1 MTQAEL
7 SVSAGS
13 KSVESKVPATATPPL
28 TATHFDD
35 IRPYNDTE
43 FPAIF
48 SRLLG
53 EREFVD
59 TLGSMK
65 FSRLFRWLPWLLRP
79 LIRNTMKHSFA
90 EVNNVAS
97 FQEIIGAQMHKLLD
111 KDGSQLTVKGLDK
124 LDPEQSYLFIS
135 NHRDIAM
142 DPALTILALHQQGM
156 DSVRIA
162 IGDNLLTKPFVC
174 DLMRLNKS
182 FIVRR
187 SVVGRREKL
196 AALKHLSAYIRFSLQ
211 QEHQSIWIA
220 QREGRA
226 KDGLDGTETALL
238 KMLALCKSKGE
249 SFGELI
255 QGLNVVPV
263 SLSYE
268 WDPCDGAKA
277 KELYALQTEGGY
289 EKGEHEDIA
298 SIYRGIVGNKGHIY
312 VTFGD
317 LLSEPFDD
325 AASMAAEIDRQIID
339 NYRLQTSHWIAY
351 ERLYG
356 LSEQAVQQRQSL
368 DADWQAASQVF
379 DERLATIPEEHR
391 ETLLAAY
398 ANPVVQYLQCSA

>member
-1 MTQAEL
+1 MTQAGL
-7 SVSAGS
+7 SVSARS
-13 KSVESKVPATATPPL
+13 KAQVTEVSPL
-28 TATHFDD
+28 AVAHFDD
-35 IRPYNDTE
+35 IRPYNDDE

-48 SRLLG
+48 SRLLR

-59 TLGSMK
+59 TLASMK
-65 FSRLFRWLPWLLRP
+65 FPRLFRWLPWLLRP
-79 LIRNTMKHSFA
+79 LIRNAMKRSFA
-90 EVNNVAS
+90 EVNDLAA
-97 FQEIIGAQMHKLLD
+97 FQDILGVQLQKLLN
-111 KDGSQLTVKGLDK
+111 KDGSQLTVRGLDK

-156 DSVRIA
+156 DSLRIA

-187 SVVGRREKL
+187 SVAGRREKL

-211 QEHQSIWIA
+211 EENQSIWIA

-238 KMLALCKSKGE
+238 KMLALCKSKDE
-249 SFGELI
+249 SFGEALKS
-255 QGLNVVPV
+255 LNVVPV

-277 KELYALQTEGGY
+277 KELYAHQAEGGY

-298 SIYRGIVGNKGHIY
+298 SIYQGIVGNKGHIY
-312 VTFGD
+312 ISFGD

-325 AASMAAEIDRQIID
+325 AACMAAEIDRQIIG
-339 NYRLQTSHWIAY
+339 NYQLQATHWVAY
-351 ERLYG
+351 ERLHG
-356 LSEQAVQQRQSL
+356 LSEKAIQEREGL
-368 DADWQAASQVF
+368 EADWQAVAQAF
-379 DERLATIPEEHR
+379 DARLSTIPEKHR

-398 ANPVVQYLQCSA
+398 ANPVVQYLHLNS

>member
-1 MTQAEL
+1 M
-7 SVSAGS
+7 S
-13 KSVESKVPATATPPL
+13 TP
-28 TATHFDD
+28 
-35 IRPYNDTE
+35 
-43 FPAIF
+43 
-48 SRLLG
+48 
-53 EREFVD
+53 
-59 TLGSMK
+59 
-65 FSRLFRWLPWLLRP
+65 RLFRWVPWLLRP
-79 LIRNTMKHSFA
+79 LIRNTMKRSFA
-90 EVNNVAS
+90 EVNNVDT

-111 KDGSQLTVKGLDK
+111 KDGSQLTARGLEK
-124 LDPEQSYLFIS
+124 LDPKQSYLFIS

-142 DPALTILALHQQGM
+142 DPALTILALHQIGM
-156 DSVRIA
+156 DSLRIA

-187 SVVGRREKL
+187 SVAGRREKL

-211 QEHQSIWIA
+211 EEHQSVWIA

-238 KMLALCKSKGE
+238 KMLALCKSKGQ

-277 KELYALQTEGGY
+277 KELYARQHDGGY

-298 SIYRGIVGNKGHIY
+298 SIYQGIVGNKGHIY

-317 LLSEPFDD
+317 LLSEPFAD
-325 AASMAAEIDRQIID
+325 AGSMATEIDRQIIA
-339 NYRLQTSHWIAY
+339 NFRLQASHWLAY
-351 ERLYG
+351 ERLHG
-356 LSEQAVQQRQSL
+356 LSALAEQVRQGL
-368 DADWQAASQVF
+368 DADWQAVAEAF
-379 DERLATIPEEHR
+379 DERLAMIPEEHR

-398 ANPVVQYLQCSA
+398 ANPVVQFLQLSA

>member
-1 MTQAEL
+1 MTEQEL
-7 SVSAGS
+7 SVAAEH
-13 KSVESKVPATATPPL
+13 KAPAAATTPL
-28 TATHFDD
+28 TAAHFDD
-35 IRPYNDTE
+35 IRPYSADE

-48 SRLLG
+48 ARLLK

-59 TLGSMK
+59 TLASMK
-65 FSRLFRWLPWLLRP
+65 FSRLFRWVPWLLRP
-79 LIRNTMKHSFA
+79 LIRNTMKRSFA
-90 EVNNVAS
+90 EVNNVDT

-111 KDGSQLTVKGLDK
+111 KDGSQLTVRGLEK
-124 LDPEQSYLFIS
+124 LDPKQSYLFIS

-142 DPALTILALHQQGM
+142 DPALTILALHQKGM
-156 DSVRIA
+156 DSLRIA
-162 IGDNLLTKPFVC
+162 IGDNLLTKPFVS

-187 SVVGRREKL
+187 SVAGRREKL

-211 QEHQSIWIA
+211 EEHQSVWIA

-238 KMLALCKSKGE
+238 KMLALCKSKGQ

-277 KELYALQTEGGY
+277 KELYARQHDGGY

-298 SIYRGIVGNKGHIY
+298 SIYQGIVGNKGHIY

-317 LLSEPFDD
+317 LLSEPFAD
-325 AASMAAEIDRQIID
+325 AASMATEIDRQIIA
-339 NYRLQTSHWIAY
+339 NFRLQASHWIAY
-351 ERLYG
+351 ERLHG
-356 LSEQAVQQRQSL
+356 LSALAEQVRQGL
-368 DADWQAASQVF
+368 DADWQAVAEAF
-379 DERLATIPEEHR
+379 DERLAMIPEEHR

-398 ANPVVQYLQCSA
+398 ANPVVQFLQLSA

>member
-1 MTQAEL
+1 VSEQGL
-7 SVSAGS
+7 SAPVDD
-13 KSVESKVPATATPPL
+13 KVKAIEAS
-28 TATHFDD
+28 HFDD
-35 IRPYNDTE
+35 IRPYNDAE
-43 FPAIF
+43 FEKIF
-48 SRLLG
+48 ARLLG

-59 TLGSMK
+59 TLASMK
-65 FSRLFRWLPWLLRP
+65 FSRLFRWVPWLLRP
-79 LIRNTMKHSFA
+79 LIRRTMKRAFI
-90 EVNNVAS
+90 NVS
-97 FQEIIGAQMHKLLD
+97 SVGDFQALMDVQLRKLLARD
-111 KDGSQLTVKGLDK
+111 NSQFTVRGLEK
-124 LDPEQSYLFIS
+124 LDPRQSYLFIS

-162 IGDNLLTKPFVC
+162 IGDNLLTKPFVS

-196 AALKHLSAYIRFSLQ
+196 TALKHLSAYIRFSLQ
-211 QEHQSIWIA
+211 KEQQSIWIA

-238 KMLALCKSKGE
+238 KMLALCKSKSQ

-277 KELYALQTEGGY
+277 KELYALKNDGAY
-289 EKGEHEDIA
+289 EKAEHEDFA

-317 LLSEPFDD
+317 LLNEPFND
-325 AASMAAEIDRQIID
+325 AASLATEIDRQIIS
-339 NYRLQTSHWIAY
+339 NYCLQATHWIAY
-351 ERLYG
+351 ERLHG
-356 LSEQAVQQRQSL
+356 LSEQAEQVKQGL
-368 DADWQAASQVF
+368 DADWQAVAQAF
-379 DERLATIPEEHR
+379 DERLATIPGAHR

-398 ANPVVQYLQCSA
+398 ANPVVQFLQHSA

>member
-1 MTQAEL
+1 MTSREAP
-7 SVSAGS
+7 
-13 KSVESKVPATATPPL
+13 ESTVAATVDA
-28 TATHFDD
+28 AHFDD
-35 IRPYNDTE
+35 IRPYNDDE
-43 FPAIF
+43 FAKVF
-48 SRLLG
+48 TRLIG

-59 TLGSMK
+59 TLASMK

-79 LIRNTMKHSFA
+79 LIRKTMRQSFA
-90 EVNNVAS
+90 DVRSVRD

-111 KDGSQLTVKGLDK
+111 KDASQLTVRGLDK
-124 LDPEQSYLFIS
+124 LDPKQSYLFIS

-142 DPALTILALHQQGM
+142 DPALTILALHQNNM

-162 IGDNLLTKPFVC
+162 IGDNLLTKPFVS

-187 SVVGRREKL
+187 STKGRREKL

-238 KMLALCKSKGE
+238 KMLALCKAKTE
-249 SFGELI
+249 SFGEVI

-268 WDPCDGAKA
+268 WDPCDSAKA
-277 KELYALQTEGGY
+277 KELYAHQNEGAY
-289 EKGEHEDIA
+289 EKAEHEDIA

-317 LLSEPFDD
+317 LLSTPFAD
-325 AASMAAEIDRQIID
+325 AATMAAEIDRQIIG
-339 NYRLQTSHWIAY
+339 NYRLQATHWIAY
-351 ERLYG
+351 ERLHG
-356 LSEQAVQQRQSL
+356 LPEQAAQAKASL
-368 DADWQAASQVF
+368 VADWQAVAQAF
-379 DERLATIPEEHR
+379 DERLEAIPQEHR
-391 ETLLAAY
+391 DTLLAAY
-398 ANPVVQYLQCSA
+398 ANPVVQYLQHCG

>member
-1 MTQAEL
+1 
-7 SVSAGS
+7 VSEQGLAAPADG
-13 KSVESKVPATATPPL
+13 KVKAIEAS
-28 TATHFDD
+28 HFDD
-35 IRPYNDTE
+35 IRPYNDEE
-43 FPAIF
+43 FEEVF
-48 SRLLG
+48 TRLLG

-59 TLGSMK
+59 TLASMK
-65 FSRLFRWLPWLLRP
+65 FSRLSRWVPWLLRP
-79 LIRNTMKHSFA
+79 LIRSTMKRAFTDVTS
-90 EVNNVAS
+90 VGD
-97 FQEIIGAQMHKLLD
+97 FQALMDVQLRKLLTRD
-111 KDGSQLTVKGLDK
+111 NSQLSVRGLEK
-124 LDPEQSYLFIS
+124 LDPSQSYLFIS

-162 IGDNLLTKPFVC
+162 IGDNLLTKPFVS

-196 AALKHLSAYIRFSLQ
+196 TALKHLSAYIRFSLQ
-211 QEHQSIWIA
+211 EEQQSIWIA

-238 KMLALCKSKGE
+238 KMLALCKSKSQ

-277 KELYALQTEGGY
+277 KELYALQNDGAY
-289 EKGEHEDIA
+289 KKAEHEDFA

-317 LLSEPFDD
+317 LLNESFDD
-325 AASMAAEIDRQIID
+325 AASLAAEVDRQIIG
-339 NYRLQTSHWIAY
+339 NYRLQATHWIAY
-351 ERLYG
+351 ERLHG
-356 LSEQAVQQRQSL
+356 LSEQAEQVKQGL
-368 DADWQAASQVF
+368 DADWQAVTRAF

-398 ANPVVQYLQCSA
+398 ANPVVQFLQHST

>member
-1 MTQAEL
+1 MTQVGL
-7 SVSAGS
+7 PVSVDS
-13 KSVESKVPATATPPL
+13 KAQTADVPPL
-28 TATHFDD
+28 TAAHFDD
-35 IRPYNDTE
+35 IRPYNDDE
-43 FPAIF
+43 FPDIF

-59 TLGSMK
+59 TLASMK

-97 FQEIIGAQMHKLLD
+97 FQEIIGAQLQKMLD
-111 KDGSQLTVKGLDK
+111 KDGSQLTVRGLDK

-156 DSVRIA
+156 DSLRIA

-187 SVVGRREKL
+187 SVAGRREKL

-211 QEHQSIWIA
+211 EEHQSIWIA

-249 SFGELI
+249 SFGEAI
-255 QGLNVVPV
+255 QSLNVVPV

-277 KELYALQTEGGY
+277 KELYAHQAEGGY
-289 EKGEHEDIA
+289 EKGEHEDIV
-298 SIYRGIVGNKGHIY
+298 SIYQGIVGNKGHIY

-317 LLSEPFDD
+317 LLNEPFDD
-325 AASMAAEIDRQIID
+325 AASMAAEIDRQIIG
-339 NYRLQTSHWIAY
+339 NYRLQASHWIAY

-356 LSEQAVQQRQSL
+356 LSEQALAAKAGL
-368 DADWQAASQVF
+368 DADWQAVTQAF
-379 DERLATIPEEHR
+379 DARLATIPEKHQ
-391 ETLLAAY
+391 ETLLGAY
-398 ANPVVQYLQCSA
+398 ANPVVQYLQRSA

>member
-1 MTQAEL
+1 MTEQELAVSSDKKAQA
-7 SVSAGS
+7 
-13 KSVESKVPATATPPL
+13 VEGAPL
-28 TATHFDD
+28 TAAHFDD
-35 IRPYNDTE
+35 IRPYSDDE

-59 TLGSMK
+59 TLASMK

-79 LIRNTMKHSFA
+79 LIRNTMKQSFA
-90 EVNNVAS
+90 EVNNVDS
-97 FQEIIGAQMHKLLD
+97 FQQIIGAQLQKLMG
-111 KDGSQLTVKGLDK
+111 KDGSELTVRGLDK
-124 LDPEQSYLFIS
+124 LDPKQTYLFIS

-142 DPALTILALHQQGM
+142 DPAFTILALHQKGM
-156 DSVRIA
+156 GSVRIA
-162 IGDNLLTKPFVC
+162 IGDNLLTKPFVS

-187 SVVGRREKL
+187 SIAGRREKL

-211 QEHQSIWIA
+211 EEQQSIWIA

-277 KELYALQTEGGY
+277 KELYAHQAEGGY

-339 NYRLQTSHWIAY
+339 NYRLQATHWIAY
-351 ERLYG
+351 ERLHG
-356 LSEQAVQQRQSL
+356 LSEQALAAKAGL
-368 DADWQAASQVF
+368 DADWQAVAQAF

-391 ETLLAAY
+391 QTLLAAY
-398 ANPVVQYLQCSA
+398 ANPVVQFLQDSV

>member
-1 MTQAEL
+1 MMPAEL
-7 SVSAGS
+7 PVSAKS
-13 KSVESKVPATATPPL
+13 KAQTAELPPL
-28 TATHFDD
+28 TTADFDD
-35 IRPYNDTE
+35 IRPYNDDE
-43 FPAIF
+43 FPDIF

-53 EREFVD
+53 DSEFVD
-59 TLGSMK
+59 TLASMK

-79 LIRNTMKHSFA
+79 LIRNTMKRSFA
-90 EVNNVAS
+90 EVNNLAA
-97 FQEIIGAQMHKLLD
+97 FQAIIGAQLQKMLD
-111 KDGSQLTVKGLDK
+111 KDGSQLTVRGLDK

-156 DSVRIA
+156 DSLRIA

-187 SVVGRREKL
+187 SVAGRREKL

-211 QEHQSIWIA
+211 EEHQSIWIA

-238 KMLALCKSKGE
+238 KMLALCKSKDE
-249 SFGELI
+249 SFGEALKS
-255 QGLNVVPV
+255 LNVVPV

-277 KELYALQTEGGY
+277 KELYAHQTKGGY
-289 EKGEHEDIA
+289 EKGEHEDAA

-317 LLSEPFDD
+317 LLSEPFDN
-325 AASMAAEIDRQIID
+325 AASMAAEIDRQIIG
-339 NYRLQTSHWIAY
+339 NYRLQASHWVAY

-356 LSEQAVQQRQSL
+356 LAEKAAQERQGL
-368 DADWQAASQVF
+368 DDDWQAVAQSF
-379 DERLATIPEEHR
+379 DARLATIPEEHR
-391 ETLLAAY
+391 ETLLRAY
-398 ANPVVQYLQCSA
+398 ANPVVQYLQHST

>member
-1 MTQAEL
+1 MTEREL
-7 SVSAGS
+7 A
-13 KSVESKVPATATPPL
+13 VPPEGKKNVDAPQLNASN
-28 TATHFDD
+28 FDD
-35 IRPYNDTE
+35 IRPYNDNE
-43 FPAIF
+43 FAAIF
-48 SRLLG
+48 ARLMG

-59 TLGSMK
+59 TLGNMK
-65 FSRLFRWLPWLLRP
+65 FARLFRWLPWLLRP
-79 LIRNTMKHSFA
+79 LIRSTMKRSFA
-90 EVNNVAS
+90 GVSSVGD
-97 FQEIIGAQMHKLLD
+97 FQSLM
-111 KDGSQLTVKGLDK
+111 DGQLRKQLVRDNSQFTVRGLEK
-124 LDPEQSYLFIS
+124 LDPKQSYLFIS

-142 DPALTILALHQQGM
+142 DPAFTILALHQKGM

-162 IGDNLLTKPFVC
+162 IGDNLLTKPFVS

-187 SVVGRREKL
+187 SVAGRREKL

-211 QEHQSIWIA
+211 EEHQSIWIA

-277 KELYALQTEGGY
+277 KELYAHQTEGSY

-298 SIYRGIVGNKGHIY
+298 SIYRGVVGNKGHIY

-317 LLSEPFDD
+317 LLNEPFDD
-325 AASMAAEIDRQIID
+325 AASMATEIDRQIIG
-339 NYRLQTSHWIAY
+339 NYRLQATHWVAY
-351 ERLYG
+351 ERLHG
-356 LSEQAVQQRQSL
+356 LSEQALKVKAGL
-368 DADWQAASQVF
+368 DADWQAVTQAF
-379 DERLATIPEEHR
+379 DERLAAIPEEHR
-391 ETLLAAY
+391 ETLLTAY
-398 ANPVVQYLQCSA
+398 ANPVVQFLQRSA

>member
-1 MTQAEL
+1 MSERELALPAEDKKNIDAPQL
-7 SVSAGS
+7 SAS
-13 KSVESKVPATATPPL
+13 
-28 TATHFDD
+28 HFDD
-35 IRPYNDTE
+35 IRPYNDDE
-43 FPAIF
+43 FAAIF
-48 SRLLG
+48 ARLMG

-59 TLGSMK
+59 TLGKMK
-65 FSRLFRWLPWLLRP
+65 FARLFRWLPWLLRP
-79 LIRNTMKHSFA
+79 LIRNTMKRSFA
-90 EVNNVAS
+90 ELNSVS
-97 FQEIIGAQMHKLLD
+97 TFQEIISAQLHKMMD
-111 KDGSQLTVKGLDK
+111 KDGSQLTVRGLDK
-124 LDPEQSYLFIS
+124 LDPKQSYLFIS

-156 DSVRIA
+156 DSVRVA
-162 IGDNLLTKPFVC
+162 IGDNLLTKPFVS

-187 SVVGRREKL
+187 SIAGRREKL

-211 QEHQSIWIA
+211 EEHQSIWIA

-277 KELYALQTEGGY
+277 KELYAHQTEGGY
-289 EKGEHEDIA
+289 EKAEHEDFA
-298 SIYRGIVGNKGHIY
+298 SIYKGIVGNKGHIY

-317 LLSEPFDD
+317 LLREPFDD
-325 AASMAAEIDRQIID
+325 AASMAAEIDRQIIG
-339 NYRLQTSHWIAY
+339 NYRLQATHWIAY
-351 ERLYG
+351 ERLHG
-356 LSEQAVQQRQSL
+356 LSEQALAAKVGL
-368 DADWQAASQVF
+368 DADWQAVTQAF
-379 DERLATIPEEHR
+379 DERLVTIPEEHR
-391 ETLLAAY
+391 QTLLASY
-398 ANPVVQYLQCSA
+398 ANPVVQLLQRSA

>member
-1 MTQAEL
+1 MKRAFTDVSSVGDFQAL
-7 SVSAGS
+7 MDVQ
-13 KSVESKVPATATPPL
+13 
-28 TATHFDD
+28 
-35 IRPYNDTE
+35 
-43 FPAIF
+43 
-48 SRLLG
+48 
-53 EREFVD
+53 
-59 TLGSMK
+59 
-65 FSRLFRWLPWLLRP
+65 LR
-79 LIRNTMKHSFA
+79 
-90 EVNNVAS
+90 
-97 FQEIIGAQMHKLLD
+97 KLLTRD
-111 KDGSQLTVKGLDK
+111 NSQLTVRGLEK
-124 LDPEQSYLFIS
+124 LDPSQSYLFIS

-142 DPALTILALHQQGM
+142 DPALTILALHQKGM
-156 DSVRIA
+156 DSLRIA
-162 IGDNLLTKPFVC
+162 IGDNLLTKPFVS

-187 SVVGRREKL
+187 SVAGRREKL

-211 QEHQSIWIA
+211 EEQQSIWIA

-238 KMLALCKSKGE
+238 KMLALCKSKSQ

-277 KELYALQTEGGY
+277 KELYALQNDGAY
-289 EKGEHEDIA
+289 KKAEHEDFA

-317 LLSEPFDD
+317 LLNESFDD
-325 AASMAAEIDRQIID
+325 AASLAAEVDRQIIG
-339 NYRLQTSHWIAY
+339 NYRLQATHWIAY
-351 ERLYG
+351 ERLHG
-356 LSEQAVQQRQSL
+356 LSEQAEQVKQGL
-368 DADWQAASQVF
+368 DADWQAVTRAF

-398 ANPVVQYLQCSA
+398 ANPVVQFLQRSA